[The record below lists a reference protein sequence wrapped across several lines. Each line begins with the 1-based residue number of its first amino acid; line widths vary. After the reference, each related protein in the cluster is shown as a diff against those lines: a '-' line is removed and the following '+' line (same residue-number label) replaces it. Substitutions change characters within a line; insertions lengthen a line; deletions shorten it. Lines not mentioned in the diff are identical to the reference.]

1 MKHQVIIILAIVIV
15 FLVLICLAV
24 WLCYKRAEKARKK
37 VLCTCDEEKLADLN
51 KLIKPFGFL
60 YDVRQDIFYSSMNPW
75 QRKMGY
81 GRIYDTMAPS
91 MNMIIDCEPV
101 CFRYD
106 NREWMIELWKGQY
119 GIAAGA
125 EIGVYIKKDNFYQSV
140 EDDELLNMRFSL
152 YHENHMIIHRQDRHW
167 WLTGFKLGQYN
178 RRRDLIMEAEIL
190 FPTMEMRDAF
200 LTACRKLGYRREN
213 LTYSSRSVWICFDR
227 PKSKQPGRCL
237 WLYKKYI
244 QGVNRRNCKRFCK
257 YTKCFDRT
265 IDKIA
270 YIRYAFPHLYH
281 IIVKITWRKRCKKCG
296 CVQGMKRR

>member
-1 MKHQVIIILAIVIV
+1 MKHEIIIILMIALV
-15 FLVLICLAV
+15 FLFLIFLAV
-24 WLCYKRAEKARKK
+24 WLFGRRAEKARKR
-37 VLCTCDEEKLADLN
+37 VLCTSDEQKLSDLN
-51 KLIKPFGFL
+51 KLIQPFGFL
-60 YDVRQDIFYSSMNPW
+60 YDVKQDVFYSSMNPW

-81 GRIYDTMAPS
+81 GKIYDRMAPS

-106 NREWMIELWKGQY
+106 DREWMIELWKGQY

-140 EDDELLNMRFSL
+140 GDDELLNMRFSL
-152 YHENHMIIHRQDRHW
+152 YHENHMLIRMQDKHW
-167 WLTGFKLGQYN
+167 WLTGFKLGQYS

-190 FPTMEMRDAF
+190 FPTVEMRDAF
-200 LTACRKLGYRREN
+200 LAACRKLGYRREN

-244 QGVNRRNCKRFCK
+244 QGVNRRSCQRFHK
-257 YTKCFDRT
+257 YTKDFDRT

-270 YIRYAFPHLYH
+270 YIRYAFPLLYH
-281 IIVKITWRKRCKKCG
+281 IIVKITWRRGWKKCG
-296 CVQGMKRR
+296 CVQGTRRR